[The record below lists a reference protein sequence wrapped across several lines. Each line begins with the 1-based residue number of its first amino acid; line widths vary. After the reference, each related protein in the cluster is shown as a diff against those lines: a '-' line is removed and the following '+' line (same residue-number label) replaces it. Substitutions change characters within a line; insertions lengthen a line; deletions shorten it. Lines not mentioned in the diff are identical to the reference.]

1 MLLMLNVVYLG
12 ICVFVCLYICCC
24 VGGLLEILTAKVCD
38 EVIKVVNVVNV
49 ECSVFGYL
57 GIWVFLCLCVCV
69 FVVVL
74 VVFLRS

>member
-24 VGGLLEILTAKVCD
+24 VAGLLEILTAKVCD
-38 EVIKVVNVVNV
+38 EVIKIVNVVNV

-57 GIWVFLCLCVCV
+57 GICVLV
-69 FVVVL
+69 YLLFVL

>member
-1 MLLMLNVVYLG
+1 MFLYL
-12 ICVFVCLYICCC
+12 CVCCC

-38 EVIKVVNVVNV
+38 EVIKIVNVVNV

-57 GIWVFLCLCVCV
+57 GICVLV
-69 FVVVL
+69 YLLFVL

>member
-1 MLLMLNVVYLG
+1 MLLMVNVVYLG

-24 VGGLLEILTAKVCD
+24 VGGLLEILAAKVCD
-38 EVIKVVNVVNV
+38 EVIKIVNVVNV

-57 GIWVFLCLCVCV
+57 GICVLV
-69 FVVVL
+69 YLLFVL

>member
-38 EVIKVVNVVNV
+38 EVIKIVNVVNV

-57 GIWVFLCLCVCV
+57 GICVLV
-69 FVVVL
+69 YLLFVL

>member
-24 VGGLLEILTAKVCD
+24 VGGLLEILAAKVCD

-57 GIWVFLCLCVCV
+57 GIWVFGYFCVCV